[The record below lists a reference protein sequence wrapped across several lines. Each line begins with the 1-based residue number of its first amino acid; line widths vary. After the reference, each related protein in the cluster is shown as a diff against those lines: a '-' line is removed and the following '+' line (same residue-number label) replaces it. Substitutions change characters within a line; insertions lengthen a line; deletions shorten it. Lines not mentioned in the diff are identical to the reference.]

1 MDKVQKIYEKSIL
14 EGGRPLNII
23 ALDIYKDWKQVN
35 YAAKPYLEAMRSLDR
50 VTDTYMFDNG
60 IEVVYRFLAN
70 ASQWKGPVAKEI
82 KKELKKLVK

>member
-1 MDKVQKIYEKSIL
+1 MLRTIMSV
-14 EGGRPLNII
+14 
-23 ALDIYKDWKQVN
+23 KDWKKVN

-60 IEVVYRFLAN
+60 REVVYRFLAN